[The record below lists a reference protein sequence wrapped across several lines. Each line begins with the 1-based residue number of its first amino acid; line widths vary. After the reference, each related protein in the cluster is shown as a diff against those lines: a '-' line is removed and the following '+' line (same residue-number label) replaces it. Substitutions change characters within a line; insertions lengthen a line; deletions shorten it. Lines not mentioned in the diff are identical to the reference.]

1 MHVRISTVTGAT
13 DIDAGVKFLREKAV
27 PELQQQRG
35 FRGLTASGDRA
46 SGLVSVL
53 SIWETEDDLKASES
67 AAGKVRDEAVGVF
80 GGDVTVQRFE
90 QVVSEIGDTPPAV
103 GCPLRI
109 LPIKMDPARVDE
121 NIGFFKSEILP
132 RLKATPGFRGVRNM
146 INRATGEGAVGT
158 IWADEASMKAAD
170 GERENRR
177 SEAESRG
184 VEFGEITQR
193 VILFSHLS

>member
-13 DIDAGVKFLREKAV
+13 DIDAGVKFLGEKAV

-46 SGLVSVL
+46 SGTVSVL
-53 SIWETEDDLKASES
+53 SIWETEDDLNASES
-67 AAGKVRDEAVGVF
+67 AAGKVRNEALGVF
-80 GGDVTVQRFE
+80 GGDVTVQRME
-90 QVVSEIGDTPPAV
+90 QVVVDTGDTPPAV

-121 NIGFFKSEILP
+121 NIGYFKSEILP

-146 INRATGEGAVGT
+146 IDRATGEGAVGT

-170 GERENRR
+170 AEREQRR

-184 VEFGEITQR
+184 VEFGEIGQR